1 MIVAQHCP
9 AASPRSA
16 WRRSPVAVAAQGAAR
31 SRLRVGADGDEA
43 REGLAEGGPGQDG
56 PAGRRGNRP
65 PPADGLVPARS
76 LQVGRVPGEAGPAG
90 IAPANAERSL
100 RFTDV
105 DKGHWRIETGEAT
118 VCTTP
123 TRWRTCI
130 AELAR
135 RLSGRSPQRGRP
147 RRSGAR
153 RLASSGSS
161 RRSFRSGS

>member
-1 MIVAQHCP
+1 MI
-9 AASPRSA
+9 
-16 WRRSPVAVAAQGAAR
+16 AR
-31 SRLRVGADGDEA
+31 PCMICGGQVRVDGKSNEITAMLALLELRDVKGKTMMADAMHTQRVKEA
-43 REGLAEGGPGQDG
+43 GGVC
-56 PAGRRGNRP
+56 
-65 PPADGLVPARS
+65 VPALKGNQETLHDDVR
-76 LQVGRVPGEAGPAG
+76 LHMAD
-90 IAPANAERSL
+90 PANAERSL

-123 TRWRTCI
+123 TRWSTCI

-153 RLASSGSS
+153 RLASSG
-161 RRSFRSGS
+161 